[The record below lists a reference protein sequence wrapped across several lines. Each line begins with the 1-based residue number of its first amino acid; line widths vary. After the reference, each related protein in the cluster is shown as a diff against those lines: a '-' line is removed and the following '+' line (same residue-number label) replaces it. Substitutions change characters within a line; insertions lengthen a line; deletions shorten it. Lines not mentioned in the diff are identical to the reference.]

1 MLDIGQIIKN
11 LKEYD
16 GPSVKI
22 MEVCGTHT
30 ASIFKSGIRSL
41 ISPRIGLISGPGCP
55 VCVTP
60 AAYIDRCVEYA
71 MMENHV
77 LATFGDMM
85 KVPGRSGSLSQAK
98 GDGARVELMY
108 SPVEVVEKAK
118 RNPGLTYVIAGVG
131 FETTAPAYALAM
143 EEAVR
148 QGMKNICLL
157 TALKTVMPALQWIC
171 ENEDGID
178 GFLCPG
184 HVSVIIGS
192 DAYRQLAER
201 YHKPFAVA
209 GFEPEHILAGIYD
222 IVKQLDRDYAIRQK
236 HAGLNEKNGITGADG
251 KQPATVHNLYKN
263 AVKAEGNKKAQEIIS
278 RYFEPGAAMWRGL
291 GMIPDSGLY
300 LRPEYAAYDAG
311 SKGLDQDIEL
321 PEACRCGDV
330 ITGRINPDEC
340 PMFGTSCSPMDPY
353 GPCMVSA
360 EGACGIWHRN
370 TRRQGTVF
378 QE

>member
-1 MLDIGQIIKN
+1 MLNVEQIIKE

-30 ASIFKSGIRSL
+30 ASIFRSGIRSL
-41 ISPRIGLISGPGCP
+41 ISPKIKLISGPGCP

-71 MMENHV
+71 MKENYILV
-77 LATFGDMM
+77 TFGDMM
-85 KVPGRSGSLSQAK
+85 KVPGRGGSLSQAR

-108 SPVEVVEKAK
+108 SPMEAVEKAGK
-118 RNPGLTYVIAGVG
+118 NPDLIYVIAGVG

-148 QGMKNICLL
+148 RGVRNIRLL

-192 DAYRQLAER
+192 NAYTELAGQ
-201 YHKPFAVA
+201 YHKPFVVA

-222 IVKQLDRDYAIRQK
+222 IVKQLSPGTKQGVPESNGK
-236 HAGLNEKNGITGADG
+236 QETAGSDG
-251 KQPATVHNLYKN
+251 KPPAAVHNLYKN

-278 RYFEPGAAMWRGL
+278 RYFEAGAAMWRGL
-291 GMIPDSGLY
+291 GIIPDSGLY
-300 LRPEYAAYDAG
+300 LRPEYEAFDGG
-311 SKGLDQDIEL
+311 SKGLDKDIEL

-330 ITGRINPDEC
+330 IIGRINPDEC
-340 PMFGTSCSPMDPY
+340 PMFGNSCNPMDPY
-353 GPCMVSA
+353 GPCMVSS

-370 TRRQGTVF
+370 I
-378 QE
+378 

>member
-1 MLDIGQIIKN
+1 MKNAEQIIKE

-16 GPSVKI
+16 GPVVNI

-41 ISPRIGLISGPGCP
+41 ISPKIRLISGPGCP

-60 AAYIDRCVEYA
+60 AAYIDRCIDYA

-77 LATFGDMM
+77 LITFGDMM
-85 KVPGRSGSLSQAK
+85 KVPGRKGSLSLAK

-108 SPVEVVEKAK
+108 SPMEAVEKAK
-118 RNPGLTYVIAGVG
+118 LNPNTTYVIAGVG
-131 FETTAPAYALAM
+131 FETTVPAYALTM
-143 EEAVR
+143 EEASR
-148 QGMKNICLL
+148 QGVRNIRLL
-157 TALKTVMPALQWIC
+157 TALKTVMPALKWIC
-171 ENEDGID
+171 ENESGID

-192 DAYRQLAER
+192 SAYEELAGR
-201 YHKPFAVA
+201 YDKPFVVA

-222 IVKQLDRDYAIRQK
+222 IVKQLESGRK
-236 HAGLNEKNGITGADG
+236 GE
-251 KQPATVHNLYKN
+251 TVHNLYKN
-263 AVKAEGNKKAQEIIS
+263 AVKAEGNRKAQEIIS

-291 GMIPDSGLY
+291 GMIADSGLY
-300 LRPEYAAYDAG
+300 LRSEYKNYDAG

-321 PEACRCGDV
+321 PDSCRCSDV
-330 ITGRINPDEC
+330 IVGRINPNEC
-340 PMFGTSCSPMDPY
+340 PMFSVACNPTNPY
-353 GPCMVSA
+353 GPCMVSS

-370 TRRQGTVF
+370 I
-378 QE
+378 